1 MKLAN
6 QPKPNQRKGPR
17 QVDVTPLVQAD
28 LAERSRKGIQ
38 TYGVP
43 LRTHNGRNALC
54 DAYEEALD
62 MACYLR
68 QALSEFVDMQQ
79 EIYRLRAD
87 VKQLERQSKKG
98 KAKK

>member
-1 MKLAN
+1 MKRAN
-6 QPKPNQRKGPR
+6 QPKPLKIKGPH
-17 QVDVTPLVQAD
+17 QTDVTPLVQAD

-43 LRTHNGRNALC
+43 LRTHNGRNALW

-79 EIYRLRAD
+79 EIHRLRYK
-87 VKQLERQSKKG
+87 VKQLKRQAKKG
-98 KAKK
+98 KVKQ